1 MELGELIK
9 ILSGKKQYFQHE
21 CTVVSVDEPTRT
33 CVVKPKN
40 GDADL
45 QGVRLQ
51 SVISSEVG
59 IYVLPEVKSNVI
71 VGFLDEHE
79 AFIIQ
84 TSKVSKV
91 EIIGVESIKLNGDSF
106 GGLIKIQELT
116 SKLNALVSDFNAF
129 VQIFNAHIHITT
141 ATVGASP
148 TPGTIAP
155 TMTTVNNTSNF
166 NKTDFE
172 NEIITHGERYI
183 T

>member
-21 CTVVSVDEPTRT
+21 CTVVSVDETTRT

-59 IYVLPEVKSNVI
+59 IYVLPEVESNVI

-129 VQIFNAHIHITT
+129 VQIFNAHVHVLAGVAAGVPVTGT
-141 ATVGASP
+141 ATPTVSP
-148 TPGTIAP
+148 AQP
-155 TMTTVNNTSNF
+155 TANF

-172 NEIITHGERYI
+172 NSVITHGE
-183 T
+183 